1 MKRIYANLLGE
12 WVDITEEGTVQDHQN
27 PSVFFEENLI
37 YEPGSKV
44 AKCFEYDY
52 INVQYKGLNYRIH
65 PSIIQIVS

>member
-44 AKCFEYDY
+44 AMCFEYD
-52 INVQYKGLNYRIH
+52 
-65 PSIIQIVS
+65 